1 MERIPEAQL
10 MDDFE
15 QARAYALADFEEPHS
30 RFIALFRERF
40 PDEEMGGV
48 VLDLGCGPGDITRRF
63 ANAYPT
69 CRIHAIEGAES
80 MLMFARQM
88 IDFERLHERVR
99 LFKRLLPTDSLP
111 KAQYDAVICNS
122 LLHHLDD
129 PMVLWRSVR
138 QFAKPGAAVFVMDLM
153 RPDSAAEAEA
163 MRRRYAENEPLVL
176 QQDFYNSLLA
186 AYTPEEV
193 AAQLREAGL
202 EHLLVETAG
211 DRHLVVSGRR

>member
-40 PDEEMGGV
+40 PDEAMDGV
-48 VLDLGCGPGDITRRF
+48 ALDLGCGPGDITRRF
-63 ANAYPT
+63 AEAFPA
-69 CRIHAIEGAES
+69 CRIHAVDGAES

-88 IDFERLHERVR
+88 IDFGMLHERVR

-111 KAQYDAVICNS
+111 KTQYDAVICNS
-122 LLHHLDD
+122 LLHHLED
-129 PMVLWRSVR
+129 PMVLWQSVR

-153 RPDSAAEAEA
+153 RPESLEQAES
-163 MRRRYAENEPLVL
+163 MRREYAANEPLVL
-176 QQDFYNSLLA
+176 QHDFYNSLLA
-186 AYTPEEV
+186 AYTPDEV
-193 AAQLREAGL
+193 KGQLHKAGL
-202 EHLLVETAG
+202 EQLAVEAVSDRHLLV
-211 DRHLVVSGRR
+211 SGRV